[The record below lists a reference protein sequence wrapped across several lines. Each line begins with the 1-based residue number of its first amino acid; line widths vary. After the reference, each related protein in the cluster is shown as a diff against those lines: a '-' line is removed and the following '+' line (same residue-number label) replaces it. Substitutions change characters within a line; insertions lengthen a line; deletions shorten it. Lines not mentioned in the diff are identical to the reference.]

1 MSFSNSITVIILLF
15 SITVISACSSGEKE
29 TKELG
34 NIMVSAEFLHS
45 ANVALEQDIVH
56 DFFSPPVAGRIYL
69 YPNLTAY
76 EILSQE
82 STKYQSLTTVFDF
95 FPKIPAY
102 SGGSMYELAAI
113 YSFLNVS
120 RDMLY
125 TTEHIDTEIARLDSL
140 FTNNPELTSVKEYS
154 EKVSKIMD
162 DWIKMD
168 KYLETRNMGEYK
180 LLETK
185 DSWVP
190 TPPDYLNALEPH
202 WEKIRPMTLDS
213 ASQFA
218 PPPPTEFDMKNGSQY
233 HNELL
238 EVYDAVMNKTDST
251 EAMAKFWDCNPIV
264 SRHEGHITYS
274 EKKLTPGG
282 HWVNICRMVAKKENF
297 DLMETSYSYTSLSI
311 GIFDAFIS
319 CWQAKYSTNYIR
331 PVTVIQNEIDPSWM
345 PILITP
351 NFPEY
356 TSGHSVVSRSA
367 STVLTFCFG
376 DNYSFTDSTEVPY
389 GMPPRSFTSFHGA
402 SEEAALSRLYGG
414 IHYAPSI
421 YDGLKQGSNVG
432 QNVVSKIKKLRK

>member
-1 MSFSNSITVIILLF
+1 
-15 SITVISACSSGEKE
+15 
-29 TKELG
+29 
-34 NIMVSAEFLHS
+34 
-45 ANVALEQDIVH
+45 
-56 DFFSPPVAGRIYL
+56 
-69 YPNLTAY
+69 
-76 EILSQE
+76 
-82 STKYQSLTTVFDF
+82 
-95 FPKIPAY
+95 
-102 SGGSMYELAAI
+102 
-113 YSFLNVS
+113 
-120 RDMLY
+120 
-125 TTEHIDTEIARLDSL
+125 
-140 FTNNPELTSVKEYS
+140 
-154 EKVSKIMD
+154 
-162 DWIKMD
+162 
-168 KYLETRNMGEYK
+168 
-180 LLETK
+180 
-185 DSWVP
+185 
-190 TPPDYLNALEPH
+190 
-202 WEKIRPMTLDS
+202 
-213 ASQFA
+213 
-218 PPPPTEFDMKNGSQY
+218 
-233 HNELL
+233 
-238 EVYDAVMNKTDST
+238 
-251 EAMAKFWDCNPIV
+251 
-264 SRHEGHITYS
+264 
-274 EKKLTPGG
+274 
-282 HWVNICRMVAKKENF
+282 MVAKKENF